1 MRAAYN
7 AESTNGPPGRPFWE
21 SLVRMFHSHY
31 GAIVTF
37 KVLII
42 EDNHSFIDS
51 LKVMLRDLPLDF
63 NHAFRYTDAL
73 TIMEKNGVFFN
84 REAQDAT
91 QIAAE
96 QVEAIIDAASTGKKR
111 GAVPAAKLF
120 NDGGVFLVIVEQNT
134 ETSMKGTDFISHA
147 VRKFPGLSEADFILL
162 THRLELVPAKN
173 YAFPVLEKP
182 LRAPQ
187 IRQAVAQKLKAA
199 QDIVDMQARVEAQKI
214 DKNEKPHAAPV
225 AEPKKKGFRDLLKIS
240 RKTEDSAPR
249 AAEEKKPVKK
259 ARKPAPAKVAKK
271 AVAPAARK
279 AKAK

>member
-1 MRAAYN
+1 M
-7 AESTNGPPGRPFWE
+7 
-21 SLVRMFHSHY
+21 
-31 GAIVTF
+31 TF

-63 NHAFRYTDAL
+63 THAFRYTDAL
-73 TIMEKNGVFFN
+73 TIIGKNGVFFN
-84 REAQDAT
+84 RDAQDAT

-96 QVEAIIDAASTGKKR
+96 QVEAIIDAAATGRKR
-111 GAVPAAKLF
+111 GTIPAAKLF

-134 ETSMKGTDFISHA
+134 ETSMKGTDFINHA
-147 VRKFPGLSEADFILL
+147 VRKFPGLTEADFILL

-214 DKNEKPHAAPV
+214 DKTEKQPATPPA
-225 AEPKKKGFRDLLKIS
+225 PKKKGFRDLLKIT
-240 RKTEDSAPR
+240 RKTEDDTQGAT
-249 AAEEKKPVKK
+249 EEKKTVKK
-259 ARKPAPAKVAKK
+259 ARKATPTRVAKK
-271 AVAPAARK
+271 AVTPAARK

>member
-1 MRAAYN
+1 M
-7 AESTNGPPGRPFWE
+7 
-21 SLVRMFHSHY
+21 
-31 GAIVTF
+31 TF

-63 NHAFRYTDAL
+63 THAFRYTDAL
-73 TIMEKNGVFFN
+73 AIVEKNGVFFN
-84 REAQDAT
+84 RESHDAT
-91 QIAAE
+91 QIVAE

-111 GAVPAAKLF
+111 TAIPAAKLY
-120 NDGGVFLVIVEQNT
+120 NDGGVFLIIVEQNT

-199 QDIVDMQARVEAQKI
+199 QDIVDMQARLEAQKI
-214 DKNEKPHAAPV
+214 DKSEKQATPPAP
-225 AEPKKKGFRDLLKIS
+225 APKKKGFRDLLKIS
-240 RKTEDSAPR
+240 RKKDENAQSAT
-249 AAEEKKPVKK
+249 EEKKPAKK
-259 ARKPAPAKVAKK
+259 ARKPAAAKVVKK
-271 AVAPAARK
+271 TVAPAARK